1 VRRGPLVA
9 VAAID
14 YPDGTHEIVRQVFL
28 FDPKGSP

>member
-1 VRRGPLVA
+1 VA

-28 FDPKGSP
+28 FDPKGTP